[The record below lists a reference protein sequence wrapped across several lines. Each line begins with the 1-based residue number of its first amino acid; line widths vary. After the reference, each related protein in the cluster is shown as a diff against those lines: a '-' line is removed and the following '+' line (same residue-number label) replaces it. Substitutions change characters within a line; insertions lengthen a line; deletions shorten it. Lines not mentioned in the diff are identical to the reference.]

1 MKQQLNTCIVAR
13 QIVEATLLNH
23 PLIDDCVVLVRKED
37 PRQELVAYVVSAGLS
52 REQLESYLLGLLPT
66 DIVPVV
72 YISVS
77 TLPLNDLGQVDEQAL
92 IDLEAI
98 DSDLIQRWE
107 QSLESVP
114 EVEHVAVIVEEYK
127 EKIPPLHLSDLLG
140 DQSRG
145 AIESIHREKSGK
157 LPVVSSDAVA
167 VQQESISNGAVLQL
181 EAGDPTT
188 LSSALLRT
196 ALEISDKEIIYLKA
210 DGSEIVQ
217 SYEAL
222 LNEAQRIKAGL
233 CQLGLKPQDKV
244 IFQINRNSDFIPA
257 FWGCILG
264 GFVPVPI
271 STPTT
276 YEVNSAVQKKL
287 HDAWQMLDKPLILT
301 TTELS
306 LGLRSLSDL
315 LSLEFK
321 IETVE
326 RSRLCEPDKNCHV
339 SQPDD
344 LAVFILT
351 SGSTGVPKGVMLTH
365 QNIISSVIGTSKVSD
380 LTSLDISLNWLPL
393 DHPGP
398 LIRCVI
404 RCVFLGCQQIHAD
417 TGIVLQDILKWLDLC
432 DRFQVTTT
440 WAPNFAFALL
450 CERATDIENGHW
462 DLSKIRSILNTAE
475 PIVQETAQ
483 KVLKLLSPHG
493 IATEAMHSSWGMAET
508 SSGVTFSDQY
518 LLQDRDIP
526 ESRSFT
532 ELGFP
537 IPGISLRIVNDNNQV
552 VNEQTIGYL
561 QVKGSTVTK
570 GYYQNPELNRE
581 VFTDDGWFNTGDLG
595 FLHNGCLTITGRT
608 KNIIII
614 NGVNYYSHE
623 IEQVVEA
630 VEGVSRSYTA
640 ACATRRPG
648 SNTDE
653 LIVFFHTAIY
663 EDDRLVGV
671 LKDIRKNLVSKLGIK
686 ANYLVKVEKEAIP
699 KTSIGKIQ
707 HAQLKKSFEAG
718 EFDAIVKQIDILLSN
733 NNTLPDWFYRQ
744 IWRPK
749 EAAPLNTKPTT
760 GLTLVFLDSLGLGE
774 LLCAKLDKL
783 KVPYI
788 GVEAGSDFAKLADNR
803 CRIAPQNL
811 DHYRQLL
818 SSVSKELLPI
828 TQILHLWT
836 YDKYAGEISGLEALE
851 ETQARGV
858 YSLLF
863 LVQALD
869 RFQGSNTPVRLQV
882 IASFSQATSTEEK
895 IACER
900 SPILGVV
907 KTIPQELTWLD
918 CRHLDLPVQEN
929 EVNGAYILRELQV
942 IQKEQEVAYRNGQRL
957 VSRIK
962 KVDFTKQEKRDI
974 PFVEGGMYL
983 VTGGLGGIGSEI
995 VKYILKHYKAKLLLV
1010 GRTPLPSRNTWNDLQ
1025 AGDTVKERI
1034 ETYLSLEQLPGAIT
1048 YEAVDICNLTQL
1060 QQVVERVCNS
1070 WQCEL
1075 NGIIHLAG
1083 TIETRLLLEETAESF
1098 AATLRPK
1105 VAGTLILHKLI
1116 ENQKNSVFISFS
1128 SVNGYFGRMTA
1139 GAYAAANRFL
1149 DSFSQYQRN
1158 LGSLHYCF
1166 AWSMWDETG
1175 LSRNYQMKDLN
1186 RKRGYSI
1193 ISKEQGLHS
1202 FLAGLHREPGYLLVG
1217 LDGSKQYIQSYR
1229 EMEVHSQE
1237 KLCAYFTAK
1246 NAVPE
1251 ERLQLEVRDR
1261 FGMTIKSEFR
1271 QLEEMPLS
1279 PTGEIDRKQL
1289 AKKLVTSTEYLAPR
1303 NEIEEKLINIWQQV
1317 LNVPQVGIQDN
1328 FFELGGTSL
1337 LAVRLFSNINQT
1349 FGQKLPLSSLF
1360 SSGTVEAL
1368 AQTISDTELDVKNRI
1383 SSILTNSKSNWSSLV
1398 EIQPLGSK
1406 QPLFCV
1412 HPLGGEAL
1420 CYRDLAL
1427 RLGLEQPVY
1436 GLQPIGL
1443 DGKEHPLTRIEDMA
1457 SHYIQE
1463 IKTIQPNGPYFLLGC
1478 SFGGFVVYEM
1488 AQQLHSQ
1495 GEKVGLLGL
1504 IDTVRPGYNKRPP
1517 LLIRVFLHLN
1527 YISQKGPAYLWQ
1539 KIIGWSK
1546 QGKYEIEQK
1555 YKRYLNAMQHVL
1567 DITPH
1572 LAADDEHLKVIDANV
1587 LALDKYICQAYP
1599 DEMILLRTSDEHRS
1613 DAIAEEYDPQFGWG
1627 ELVDNLNIHSIP
1639 GSHLEMMSE
1648 PHVQVVA
1655 EQLKVYLK

>member
-1 MKQQLNTCIVAR
+1 M
-13 QIVEATLLNH
+13 
-23 PLIDDCVVLVRKED
+23 
-37 PRQELVAYVVSAGLS
+37 
-52 REQLESYLLGLLPT
+52 
-66 DIVPVV
+66 
-72 YISVS
+72 
-77 TLPLNDLGQVDEQAL
+77 
-92 IDLEAI
+92 
-98 DSDLIQRWE
+98 IQRWE
-107 QSLESVP
+107 QCLESVP
-114 EVEHVAVIVEEYK
+114 EVEHVAVIVEEYN
-127 EKIPPLHLSDLLG
+127 EKIHPLHLSDLLP

-145 AIESIHREKSGK
+145 VIESIHREESEK
-157 LPVVSSDAVA
+157 LLAVSSDAVA
-167 VQQESISNGAVLQL
+167 VQQESISYGAALQL
-181 EAGDPTT
+181 ETDAPST
-188 LSSALLRT
+188 LSAALLRT
-196 ALEISDKEIIYLKA
+196 ALLVKDKGILYLLA

-217 SYEAL
+217 SYEDL
-222 LNEAQRIKAGL
+222 LNEAQRIKGGL
-233 CQLGLKPQDKV
+233 RQLGLKPEDKV
-244 IFQINRNSDFIPA
+244 IFQINHNWDFIPA

-271 STPTT
+271 STASN
-276 YEVNSAVQKKL
+276 YEVNNSSVQKL
-287 HDAWQMLDKPLILT
+287 HNAWQMLDKPLILT
-301 TTELS
+301 TTQLEQ
-306 LGLRSLSDL
+306 GVRSLSDL
-315 LSLEFK
+315 LSLEFQV
-321 IETVE
+321 ETVD
-326 RSRLCEPDKNCHV
+326 RLRLCEPDKNCHV
-339 SQPDD
+339 SQPED
-344 LAVFILT
+344 LAILILT

-365 QNIISSVIGTSKVSD
+365 HNIISSVAGTSKVSD
-380 LTSLDISLNWLPL
+380 LNSLDISLNWLPL

-404 RCVFLGCQQIHAD
+404 RCVFLGCQQIHVD
-417 TGIVLQDILKWLDLC
+417 TAAVLQDILKWLDLC
-432 DRFQVTTT
+432 DRYEVTTT

-450 CERATDIENGHW
+450 CERAVDIEKGHW

-493 IATEAMHSSWGMAET
+493 VAANAMHSSWGMAET
-508 SSGVTFSDQY
+508 SSGVTLSDQY
-518 LLQDRDIP
+518 LLQDPDLP
-526 ESRSFT
+526 ESTKFA

-537 IPGISLRIVNDNNQV
+537 IPGISLRIVNENNQV

-581 VFTDDGWFNTGDLG
+581 VFTSDGWFNTGDMG

-630 VEGVSRSYTA
+630 VWGVSPSYTA
-640 ACATRRPG
+640 ACATRQPG
-648 SNTDE
+648 SSTDE
-653 LIVFFHTAIY
+653 LIVFFHAAIS
-663 EDDRLVGV
+663 EDNRLVDL

-686 ANYLVKVEKEAIP
+686 PAYLLPVEKEAIP

-707 HAQLKKSFEAG
+707 HAQLKKSFETG
-718 EFDAIVKQIDILLSN
+718 KFNAIVKQVDILLGN
-733 NNTLPDWFYRQ
+733 NNTLPDWFYRP

-749 EAAPLNTKPTT
+749 QTAPLDTKPKM
-760 GLTLVFLDSLGLGE
+760 GLTLIFLDSLGLGE
-774 LLCAKLDKL
+774 LLCTKLDKL
-783 KVPYI
+783 NQPYI
-788 GVEAGSDFAKLADNR
+788 SVEAGSDFAKLADNR
-803 CRIAPQNL
+803 YRIAPQNP
-811 DHYRQLL
+811 DHYCQLL
-818 SSVSKELLPI
+818 ESVSKELLAI

-836 YDKYAGEISGLEALE
+836 YDKYAYEISELEVLE
-851 ETQARGV
+851 QTQARGV

-900 SPILGVV
+900 STILGVV

-929 EVNGAYILRELQV
+929 EVNGTYILRELQV

-957 VSRIK
+957 VSRIE
-962 KVDFTKQEKRDI
+962 KVDFTKEEKRDL

-995 VKYILKHYKAKLLLV
+995 AKYLLKRYKAKLLLV
-1010 GRTPLPSRNTWNDLQ
+1010 GRTPQPSRNTWDDLQ
-1025 AGDTVKERI
+1025 AGDTVRERI
-1034 ETYLSLEQLPGAIT
+1034 KTYLSLEQLPGAIT

-1060 QQVVERVCNS
+1060 QQVVERVCDS
-1070 WQCEL
+1070 WHSEL
-1075 NGIIHLAG
+1075 NGVIHLAG
-1083 TIETRLLLEETAESF
+1083 ITTRHLLLEETPDSF
-1098 AATLRPK
+1098 VATLRPK
-1105 VAGTLILHKLI
+1105 VFGTWTLHQLIK
-1116 ENQKNSVFISFS
+1116 NQQNSVFISFS
-1128 SVNGYFGRMTA
+1128 SVNGFFGGLSA
-1139 GAYAAANRFL
+1139 GAYGAANRFL
-1149 DSFSQYQRN
+1149 DAFSHYQRYH
-1158 LGSLHYCF
+1158 SLRSYCF
-1166 AWSMWDETG
+1166 AWSMWDEMG
-1175 LSRNYQMKDLN
+1175 MSRNYQMKDLT
-1186 RKRGYSI
+1186 RAKGYSI
-1193 ISKEQGLHS
+1193 ISKEQGLNS

-1229 EMEVHSQE
+1229 EMQVHSSLQ
-1237 KLCAYFTAK
+1237 LCAYFTAK
-1246 NAVPE
+1246 TAVPV

-1261 FGMTIKSEFR
+1261 FGMTSKSEFR
-1271 QLEEMPLS
+1271 QIEEMPLS
-1279 PTGEIDRKQL
+1279 PTGEIDRKRL
-1289 AKKLVTSTEYLAPR
+1289 AKGLVTSTEYLAPR

-1317 LNVPQVGIQDN
+1317 LNVPQIGIQDN

-1337 LAVRLFSNINQT
+1337 LAVRLFSNIHQI
-1349 FGQKLPLSSLF
+1349 FGKKLPLSSLF

-1368 AQTISDTELDVKNRI
+1368 AQIISDTELDVTNQI
-1383 SSILTNSKSNWSSLV
+1383 SSGLTNNKSKTWSSLV

-1427 RLGLEQPVY
+1427 RLGFDQPVY

-1443 DGKEHPLTRIEDMA
+1443 DGKERPLTRIEDMA

-1463 IKTIQPNGPYFLLGC
+1463 IKTIQPNSPYFLLGC
-1478 SFGGFVVYEM
+1478 SFGGFVAYEM
-1488 AQQLHSQ
+1488 AQQLQSQ
-1495 GEKVGLLGL
+1495 GEKVALLGL
-1504 IDTVRPGYNKRPP
+1504 IDTVRPGYSKRPP

-1527 YISQKGPAYLWQ
+1527 NIFRQGPAYLRR

-1555 YKRYLNAMQHVL
+1555 YKRYFNAMQHVL

-1587 LALDKYICQAYP
+1587 LAMDKYICQVYP
-1599 DEMILLRTSDEHRS
+1599 GEMILLRTSDEHRS
-1613 DAIAEEYDPQFGWG
+1613 DAIAEQYDPQFGWG
-1627 ELVDNLNIHSIP
+1627 ELVDNLSIHYIP

-1648 PHVQVVA
+1648 PHVQVLA